1 MRMKIGFFILLIFAL
16 SVPVHSQENVIVLT
30 MEESIE
36 QALRN
41 NLDLQ
46 ITRLQ
51 LEGTELGLRKA
62 GAAFNPQVNLS
73 LSPLQWEGD
82 ETLLEYEPQAHLN
95 TSLLTRGGTS
105 YNFSISG
112 QKGEDDNMKT
122 SWSVGISQQ
131 IIPHP
136 QLDSSYQSLEKSR
149 ITLEVEKLGFEEK
162 VNELKLEVMRGF
174 YAILTREKECE
185 LKRLSFRHAKEN
197 FSIATNKLQEGMASE
212 LDILDAE
219 AKLISTEEVL
229 FQAESSLLEDRMD
242 FKDLLGIPSQKDII
256 VVAQSSLNF
265 QPAGMTSEETQREA
279 LENHPQIKEQNYQIK
294 LYGLDLATVKSEAS
308 PSLSASLA
316 YTSDQPGL
324 EEEYRTSL
332 TLEVPLVD
340 GGEGD
345 TEVRIAEG
353 KLREAE
359 LNLEK
364 LKRDIMAEV
373 RQYFLDLKRME
384 KSLEFLKLSQEKY
397 RQTLEV
403 TKKMFAKG
411 ALTGQELQEK
421 EISFKQAEIDLLSA
435 LADYEV
441 AKNKLLKS
449 IGRRL

>member
-1 MRMKIGFFILLIFAL
+1 
-16 SVPVHSQENVIVLT
+16 
-30 MEESIE
+30 
-36 QALRN
+36 
-41 NLDLQ
+41 
-46 ITRLQ
+46 
-51 LEGTELGLRKA
+51 
-62 GAAFNPQVNLS
+62 
-73 LSPLQWEGD
+73 
-82 ETLLEYEPQAHLN
+82 
-95 TSLLTRGGTS
+95 
-105 YNFSISG
+105 
-112 QKGEDDNMKT
+112 
-122 SWSVGISQQ
+122 
-131 IIPHP
+131 
-136 QLDSSYQSLEKSR
+136 
-149 ITLEVEKLGFEEK
+149 
-162 VNELKLEVMRGF
+162 
-174 YAILTREKECE
+174 
-185 LKRLSFRHAKEN
+185 
-197 FSIATNKLQEGMASE
+197 
-212 LDILDAE
+212 
-219 AKLISTEEVL
+219 
-229 FQAESSLLEDRMD
+229 
-242 FKDLLGIPSQKDII
+242 
-256 VVAQSSLNF
+256 
-265 QPAGMTSEETQREA
+265 MTSEETQREA

-384 KSLEFLKLSQEKY
+384 KSVEFLNLSQEKY

-421 EISFKQAEIDLLSA
+421 EISFKQAEINLLSA